1 MQLFSPSLMDWSRLF
16 QRQSL
21 FPMRRGNFEDLTL
34 YVGMAFDR
42 QNEEALSHL
51 SATDGMG
58 IFVWLP
64 HVVQMLEKTPWNGLD
79 MRNKQLNMISFMFEL
94 LYDRGEVSFIVRK
107 RRGHCASPGGTTSQ
121 RVQGLNDFC
130 ASFNTSNQ

>member
-51 SATDGMG
+51 SATDGMR

-64 HVVQMLEKTPWNGLD
+64 HVVQMLERTPWNGLD

-94 LYDRGEVSFIVRK
+94 LYDRRDNVSE
-107 RRGHCASPGGTTSQ
+107 SPGFERFLRKLQ
-121 RVQGLNDFC
+121 HE
-130 ASFNTSNQ
+130 